1 MIGTMEF
8 IRCAGSL
15 MTSEYPLLT
24 SDSDM
29 DEYVVQTYS
38 DVHFIE
44 DMKQIMT
51 MPSFDGWSECNMV
64 RFKESGTDT
73 PWIAYYWITDAA
85 RSATAQGCTDFML
98 EFDAPTTLLKKGD
111 TVNGQWLRSPVNFTP
126 WKQQSVV
133 SGTMGFTDKRYTLSD
148 MNDYVTT
155 IGNSV
160 YWVSIT
166 ATKTPDNVQGS
177 LEIYGFPAILD
188 SPVFH
193 DGGLLINTTL
203 DGNSVAFP
211 TISSL
216 INGDILKYTG
226 LTASE
231 IQDISITKGCPFPCY
246 MDTSASI
253 PGNFRIG
260 TSGKYVDPVRVKY
273 NNGTTEVESSY
284 VMYNITSYG
293 IGASYFVPLVK
304 RTVID
309 LTDMEATCGQFS
321 IVDNNGSCVANIPS
335 NWIDNRYSGHHYL
348 ILSTEVIVDFSQI
361 YWRIKVIDNAT
372 NDTLGIFQINDT
384 HLPYIG
390 SQWDNYRA
398 YSMSADREAMQF
410 GIDQSKNQAIAN
422 IADAAISTVVGVFTG
437 GASFAAGSAVRAASG
452 ANAATMNAANV
463 AYQQQQMGTV
473 SQGAKGI
480 IGSIYGY
487 TQIEKS
493 ANFNQ
498 ELTERR
504 VQAQPSN
511 GYNINYGLGY
521 VINTNETPIGLVIS
535 LPVGITEATFN
546 EFIENFG
553 YANEGEYEMPMN
565 YGFYQG
571 TIYTTP
577 TMTGPRLVE
586 LINAMNAGIRMIKP
600 SGNTK
605 D

>member
-24 SDSDM
+24 ADSDM
-29 DEYVVQTYS
+29 DQYVVQTYS

-44 DMKQIMT
+44 DMKQVMT

-64 RFKESGTDT
+64 RFKESDTDT
-73 PWIAYYWITDAA
+73 PWTAYYWITDAV
-85 RSATAQGCTDFML
+85 RSSTAQGCTDFIL

-126 WKQQSVV
+126 WKQQNVV
-133 SGTMGFTDKRYTLSD
+133 SGTMGYTSKRYTLSD
-148 MNDYVTT
+148 MDDYDTWGDT
-155 IGNSV
+155 

-166 ATKTPDNVQGS
+166 ATKTPDNEQGS
-177 LEIYGFPAILD
+177 LEIYGFPVILSD
-188 SPVFH
+188 PVFA
-193 DGGLLINTTL
+193 DQSSGYVTVMSSG
-203 DGNSVAFP
+203 DYGWFPSVQD
-211 TISSL
+211 L
-216 INGDILKYTG
+216 INGDTMERMG

-231 IQDISITKGCPFPCY
+231 IQDISITKGCPFAFY
-246 MDTSASI
+246 TVGLGQFYLGINAS
-253 PGNFRIG
+253 NH
-260 TSGKYVDPVRVKY
+260 VDPIHIKY
-273 NNGTTEVESSY
+273 TDGSDTKNSVCVVYHISGSIGVQYFKPFKKETD
-284 VMYNITSYG
+284 IT
-293 IGASYFVPLVK
+293 
-304 RTVID
+304 
-309 LTDMEATCGQFS
+309 LTDMEATCGQFN
-321 IVDNNGSCVANIPS
+321 IVDSNGSCVANIPS
-335 NWIDNRYSGHHYL
+335 NWIVNNKL
-348 ILSTEVIVDFSQI
+348 KFSTEVIVDFSQI
-361 YWRIKVIDNAT
+361 YWRIKVIHPNSGV
-372 NDTLGIFQINDT
+372 TLGIFQINDT

-390 SQWDNYRA
+390 SQWDDYRA
-398 YSMSADREAMQF
+398 YSMGSDREAMQF
-410 GIDQSKNQAIAN
+410 GIDQAKNQALAN
-422 IADAAISTVVGVFTG
+422 IADSAITTVVGLATG
-437 GASFAAGSAVRAASG
+437 GATFAAGTAVRAAAG

-473 SQGAKGI
+473 SQGASGI

-493 ANFNQ
+493 AKFNQ
-498 ELTERR
+498 ELSERR

-535 LPVGITEATFN
+535 LPVGITESIFN

>member
-1 MIGTMEF
+1 MLNMIGTMEF
-8 IRCAGSL
+8 IKCAGSL

-24 SDSDM
+24 ADSDI
-29 DEYVVQTYS
+29 DETYIVMKY
-38 DVHFIE
+38 DNVHFIE

-51 MPSFDGWSECNMV
+51 MPSFDGWSGCNMV

-85 RSATAQGCTDFML
+85 RSSTAQGCTDFML
-98 EFDAPTTLLKKGD
+98 EFNAPTTLLKKGD
-111 TVNGQWLRSPVNFTP
+111 KLNGQWLRSPVNFTP
-126 WKQQSVV
+126 WKQQNVV
-133 SGTMGFTDKRYTLSD
+133 SGTMGFTSKRYELSN
-148 MNDYVTT
+148 MNDHTGG
-155 IGNSV
+155 IGNEC

-188 SPVFH
+188 GAVFH
-193 DGGLLINTTL
+193 DGGNLISTTV
-203 DGNSVAFP
+203 DGSSAVFP
-211 TISSL
+211 MISDL
-216 INGDILKYTG
+216 INGGILENLG

-231 IQDISITKGCPFPCY
+231 IQDIAITKGCPFPCY
-246 MDTSASI
+246 MDTSVSY

-260 TSGKYVDPVRVKY
+260 PNTSRYVDPVYIKY
-273 NNGTTEVESSY
+273 NNGTEDVNSKR

-293 IGASYFVPLVK
+293 IGASYFVPFQN
-304 RTVID
+304 TITIT
-309 LTDMEATCGQFS
+309 LTDMEATCGQFN
-321 IVDNNGSCVANIPS
+321 IVDSNGSCVANIPS
-335 NWIDNRYSGHHYL
+335 NWIVNNKL
-348 ILSTEVIVDFSQI
+348 KISTEVIVDFSQI
-361 YWRIKVIDNAT
+361 YWRIAIVHPTSNI
-372 NDTLGIFQINDT
+372 TLGIFQINDT

-410 GIDQSKNQAIAN
+410 GIDQAKNQALAN
-422 IADAAISTVVGVFTG
+422 IADSAISTVVGLATG
-437 GASFAAGSAVRAASG
+437 GASFAAGTAVRTAAG
-452 ANAATMNAANV
+452 AGAATMNAANV

-521 VINTNETPIGLVIS
+521 VINTNETTTALVIS
-535 LPVGITEATFN
+535 MPVGITESIFN
-546 EFIENFG
+546 EFVENFG
-553 YANEGEYEMPMN
+553 YANEGEYEMPMD

-577 TMTGPRLVE
+577 DMTGPRLVE

-605 D
+605 G

>member
-24 SDSDM
+24 ADSDM
-29 DEYVVQTYS
+29 DQYVVQTYS

-44 DMKQIMT
+44 DMKQAVT

-73 PWIAYYWITDAA
+73 PWTAYYWITDAV
-85 RSATAQGCTDFML
+85 RSSTAQGCTDFML

-126 WKQQSVV
+126 WKQQNVI
-133 SGTMGFTDKRYTLSD
+133 SGTMGYTSKRYILSD
-148 MNDYVTT
+148 MDDYDTWGDT
-155 IGNSV
+155 

-166 ATKTPDNVQGS
+166 ATKTPDNEQGS
-177 LEIYGFPAILD
+177 LEIYGFPVILSD
-188 SPVFH
+188 PVFA
-193 DGGLLINTTL
+193 DQSSGYVTVMSSG
-203 DGNSVAFP
+203 DYGSFPSVQD
-211 TISSL
+211 L
-216 INGDILKYTG
+216 INGDTMERMG

-231 IQDISITKGCPFPCY
+231 IQDISITKGCPFAFY
-246 MDTSASI
+246 TVGLGQFYLGTNAS
-253 PGNFRIG
+253 NH
-260 TSGKYVDPVRVKY
+260 VDPIYIKY
-273 NNGTTEVESSY
+273 TDGSDTKNSVCVVYHISGSIGVQYFKPFKKETDITLTE
-284 VMYNITSYG
+284 
-293 IGASYFVPLVK
+293 
-304 RTVID
+304 
-309 LTDMEATCGQFS
+309 MEATCGHFNIIDS
-321 IVDNNGSCVANIPS
+321 NGSCLASIPS
-335 NWIDNRYSGHHYL
+335 NWIVNNKLKIH
-348 ILSTEVIVDFSQI
+348 TEVVVDFGQI
-361 YWRIKVIDNAT
+361 YWRISIIHPT
-372 NDTLGIFQINDT
+372 SGITLGIFQINDT

-398 YSMSADREAMQF
+398 YSMGSDREALQF
-410 GIDQSKNQAIAN
+410 ANEQAGKQAIATAVSS
-422 IADAAISTVVGVFTG
+422 IASLNPLTIATT
-437 GASFAAGSAVRAASG
+437 AASSYFG
-452 ANAATMNAANV
+452 YKQTENAN
-463 AYQQQQMGTV
+463 
-473 SQGAKGI
+473 
-480 IGSIYGY
+480 
-487 TQIEKS
+487 
-493 ANFNQ
+493 NFNQ
-498 ELTERR
+498 NLSERR

-521 VINTNETPIGLVIS
+521 IINTNRTPTALVIS
-535 LPVGITEATFN
+535 LPVGITESIFN
-546 EFIENFG
+546 EFVENFG